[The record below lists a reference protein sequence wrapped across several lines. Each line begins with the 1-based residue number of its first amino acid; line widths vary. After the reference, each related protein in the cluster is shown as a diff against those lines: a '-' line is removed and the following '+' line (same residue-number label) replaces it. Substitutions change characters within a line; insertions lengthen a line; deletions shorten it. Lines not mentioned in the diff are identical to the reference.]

1 MTKKPKA
8 SGESSSEPASNAAW
22 SHLNWEELEESPPSV
37 EELAQAEEMALWM
50 DSLLEGTRD
59 SESPIREPSF
69 SLEEAEELA
78 AMGMLLRHANEPPT
92 LTAQSKQRVE
102 DELLSFLPAPEKEQ
116 APKDSWWA
124 TLLGSM
130 QLLLQRPVMAAMAVV
145 LLSVGSWGVWQSQQ
159 PSEVRRGFS
168 VAASSG
174 QSLFGGTLSK
184 ASTNNPFQETRS
196 AAERLDRVTQQLGQ
210 WQRNRWGQQLRR
222 KRYGNF

>member
-1 MTKKPKA
+1 MTNKPKA
-8 SGESSSEPASNAAW
+8 SSESSSKPASHAEW
-22 SHLNWEELEESPPSV
+22 GHLNWQELEESPPSA
-37 EELAQAEEMALWM
+37 EELTQAEEMALWM
-50 DSLLEGTRD
+50 DSLLDGNHD
-59 SESPIREPSF
+59 SQSPIREPGF

-78 AMGMLLRHANEPPT
+78 AMGMLLRHANEPPS

-102 DELLSFLPAPEKEQ
+102 DELLSLLPALEMEHT
-116 APKDSWWA
+116 PKDSWWA
-124 TLLGSM
+124 TLLSSM
-130 QLLLQRPVMAAMAVV
+130 QGLLQRPVMAAMAVV

-159 PSEVRRGFS
+159 PTEVRRGFS

-184 ASTNNPFQETRS
+184 VSTNNPFQETRS

-210 WQRNRWGQQLRR
+210 WKRDRWGQQLRR